1 MKRRDLSLAL
11 CAVALAALVTCQTQ
25 ARGDLQL
32 AYIGPGAGFAFLGSF
47 LTLITSLVLSVVSL
61 LVWPFRMAWLLV
73 SRRQGFRKAR
83 IKKLIFLGL
92 DGFDPGIAERLMSE
106 GKLPNLSRLK
116 DQGSYSKLRTT
127 FPALS
132 PVAWSTFA
140 TGVNP
145 ARHNIF
151 DFLNR
156 SLKTYVPEL
165 SSARVHPPR
174 RVLRL
179 GPLRIPL
186 SRPWVEMRRKSQP
199 FWKILGEQSIASTI
213 VRVPITFPPER
224 FHGRMLAA
232 MSTPDL
238 RGTQGSFSDFSTR
251 IETPHYESGSRYP
264 LKRAGDC
271 LQGSLE
277 GPEDAL
283 HESDG
288 LLCVPFR
295 VLTNGPEPKLEI
307 DGRSFALKPG

>member
-25 ARGDLQL
+25 PRGDLQL

-116 DQGSYSKLRTT
+116 DQGSFHRLRTT

-156 SLKTYVPEL
+156 DLKSYLPEL
-165 SSARVHPPR
+165 SSSRVAGPR
-174 RVLRL
+174 KFWKL
-179 GPLRIPL
+179 GRYRIPL
-186 SRPWVEMRRKSQP
+186 DRATAELRRKSQP
-199 FWKILGEQSIASTI
+199 FW
-213 VRVPITFPPER
+213 
-224 FHGRMLAA
+224 
-232 MSTPDL
+232 
-238 RGTQGSFSDFSTR
+238 
-251 IETPHYESGSRYP
+251 
-264 LKRAGDC
+264 
-271 LQGSLE
+271 
-277 GPEDAL
+277 
-283 HESDG
+283 
-288 LLCVPFR
+288 
-295 VLTNGPEPKLEI
+295 
-307 DGRSFALKPG
+307 